1 MTISNSDDEKVRN
14 QEIIVLIGILLV
26 VGGLFLPWA
35 RWETFGGTPAG
46 SITGI
51 ETLDGA
57 IDGWLFLFFGFFAG
71 YLSLKKP
78 GGLSSLFIA
87 FFGLLILLGGS
98 LNIDAPWGFAPSELP
113 LLGNLVSPGTG
124 LYAVLVG
131 GFVILTSGIFSL
143 IQKWGTLY

>member
-1 MTISNSDDEKVRN
+1 MTISNSDDEKVQN

-35 RWETFGGTPAG
+35 HWESYGGAPAG
-46 SITGI
+46 STTGL

-57 IDGWLFLFFGFFAG
+57 IDGWLFLLFGFFAG

-87 FFGLLILLGGS
+87 IFGLLILLGGS
-98 LNIDAPWGFAPSELP
+98 LNVDAPWVFAPSELP
-113 LLGNLVSPGTG
+113 SPRNLVSFGTG
-124 LYAVLVG
+124 LYAVLIG
-131 GFVILTSGIFSL
+131 GFAILTSGIFSL
-143 IQKWGTLY
+143 IQK